1 MMRVFVFMIL
11 LAVITGGCGESKPDN
26 VELVIKLDF
35 PDQIN
40 CDTYLADHFLVT
52 LYNSKQEKKPSK
64 TFDCSSETEEL
75 VLYVE
80 KDSYYITVALK
91 DSNDLNNSYGSATV
105 DMTQGDNEVTVE
117 MAEYLGG
124 ITLKWNSS
132 DCTNYGLNNLKV
144 TLENDEGPVSS
155 VIWGKKEKLENYE
168 ILCNAEMLEIVNIP
182 SALYTSV
189 INGFRTP
196 ESKRPRIVYTIDQF
210 KTTTGQDKAVNI
222 NDHKE
227 IVVSDLKIKW
237 EFDSKSISDCES
249 AGVGK
254 VIASF
259 ISTGETITEEKF
271 CDDRFET
278 FYFYDIAPGEYEIL
292 LRGMNGNEETL
303 FEGSLDK
310 TIEKGY
316 IGSDILSEE
325 IYLVEK

>member
-1 MMRVFVFMIL
+1 MRVFVFMIL

-26 VELVIKLDF
+26 VELVIKLNF

-40 CDTYLADHFLVT
+40 CTTYLADHFLVT
-52 LYNSKQEKKPSK
+52 LYNSRQEKKASK
-64 TFDCSSETEEL
+64 TFDCSAETEEL

-91 DSNDLNNSYGSATV
+91 DSSDLNNSYGSATV
-105 DMTQGDNEVTVE
+105 DMTQGDNEVTIE

-132 DCTNYGLNNLKV
+132 DCTDYGLDNLKI
-144 TLENDEGPVSS
+144 TLEDEDGPVSS
-155 VIWGKKEKLENYE
+155 VIWGKKEKLENYK
-168 ILCNAEMLEIVNIP
+168 ILCNAGTLEIVNIP

-189 INGFRTP
+189 INGFRTS
-196 ESKRPRIVYTIDQF
+196 ESETPRIVYTINQF
-210 KTTTGQDKAVNI
+210 KTNTGQDKAVNI

-237 EFDSKSISDCES
+237 EFDSKSISGCES

-254 VIASF
+254 VVASL
-259 ISTGETITEEKF
+259 ISSDKTITEEKG
-271 CDDRFET
+271 CDDNFEN
-278 FYFYDIAPGEYEIL
+278 FYFYDITPGEYNIL
-292 LRGMNGNEETL
+292 LRGMNGSDETL

-310 TIEKGY
+310 TIEKGF
-316 IGSDILSEE
+316 IGSDIISEE